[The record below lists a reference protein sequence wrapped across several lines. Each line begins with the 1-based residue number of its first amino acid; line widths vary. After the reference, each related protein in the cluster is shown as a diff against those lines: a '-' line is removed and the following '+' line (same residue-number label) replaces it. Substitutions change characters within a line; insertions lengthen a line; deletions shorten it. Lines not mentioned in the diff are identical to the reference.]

1 MYMKKRVADY
11 IADYLVEHN
20 ITQLFEVVGGGAMH
34 LNDAFGHKAGLH
46 VIYHH
51 HEQAAAIAA
60 EAYARV
66 HNQMAAVC
74 VTSGPGATN
83 AITGCLCAYMGSVPM
98 LLFSGQVRYAVTVR
112 GQGLKLRTNGEQEY
126 DICRSV
132 EGMTKFCEMVSDPMR
147 IRYVLEK
154 ACFLA
159 RTGRPGPVWL
169 DIPLDVQSAIVE
181 TDELYGFDAGKEG
194 YAEKPGFDPEIISR
208 ILEKLQT
215 AERPVLYCG
224 MGVRLSGAYEKF
236 MELVD
241 LLHIPVTTGMTT
253 VDCIPND
260 HPLYAGRPGATGDRA
275 GNFAV
280 QNSDL
285 FLSIGSRLSYK
296 QTGYNTDTWAR
307 AAYKIMVDVDPEELK
322 REYLKI
328 DLPVCADAMDF
339 IERLIDGV
347 KGMKEKLPVRDQW
360 IAQCREWVNKY
371 PVVTPDK
378 YITPDGRGSIYVFY
392 KVLSELMPENAVYV
406 TTSGNSRVV
415 CRQAATMKKGQRV
428 ITNHSTSPMGYCLPA
443 SIGAC
448 IANDRKPVVLITG
461 EGGFQMNLQELQTI
475 KQNKLPVHI
484 VVINN
489 EGYHS
494 IRMTQNSFFKEHTHV
509 GIGEESGDLSFP
521 DISKIAYAYEYPYFE
536 SANLDDLEET
546 LRNFLACETYAIC
559 QVFVTK
565 SQVTMPKASSRKLPD
580 GRMVSAPLEDMA
592 PFLDREE
599 LKENMYIP
607 VIEDSKE

>member
-1 MYMKKRVADY
+1 MKKRVADY
-11 IADYLVEHN
+11 IADYLVERGVSR
-20 ITQLFEVVGGGAMH
+20 LFEVVGGGAMH
-34 LNDAFGHKAGLH
+34 LNDAFGHKDGLH
-46 VIYHH
+46 VVYHH

-60 EAYARV
+60 EAYARM

-83 AITGCLCAYMGSVPM
+83 AITGCLCAYMGSIPM
-98 LLFSGQVRYAVTVR
+98 ILFSGQVRYPLTVR
-112 GQGLKLRTNGEQEY
+112 GQGLDLRTNGEQEY
-126 DICRSV
+126 DICKSV
-132 EGMTKFCEMVSDPMR
+132 AGMTKFCEMVSDPMR

-169 DIPLDVQSAIVE
+169 DIPLDIQAAVVE
-181 TDELYGFDAGKEG
+181 TDDLCGFDASAEG
-194 YAEKPGFDPEIISR
+194 YEEKPCFDKAVISL
-208 ILEKLQT
+208 ILEKLKVS
-215 AERPVLYCG
+215 ERPVLYCG
-224 MGVRLSGAYEKF
+224 MGVRLAGAYEKF

-241 LLHIPVTTGMTT
+241 LLGIPVTTGMTT
-253 VDCIPND
+253 LDCIPND

-280 QNSDL
+280 QNSDF

-322 REYLKI
+322 RKYLNI
-328 DLPVCADAMDF
+328 DLPVCADALDF
-339 IERLIDGV
+339 IEQMIGEIKGLQERLPERSG
-347 KGMKEKLPVRDQW
+347 W
-360 IAQCREWVNKY
+360 IRQCREWVEKY

-378 YITPDGRGSIYVFY
+378 YETPDGRGSTYVFY
-392 KVLSELMPENAVYV
+392 KTLSELMPENAVYV
-406 TTSGNSRVV
+406 TTSGNSRVI
-415 CRQAATMKKGQRV
+415 CRQAAVMKRGQRV

-448 IANDRKPVVLITG
+448 LANDGRPVVLITG

-475 KQNKLPVHI
+475 KQNRLPVHI

-494 IRMTQNSFFKEHTHV
+494 IRITQNSFFKEHTHV

-521 DISKIAYAYEYPYFE
+521 DISKIAHAYEYPYFE
-536 SANLDDLEET
+536 SRNVHDLEDT
-546 LRNFLACETYAIC
+546 LRSFLACETYAIC

-565 SQVTMPKASSRKLPD
+565 TQVTMPKASSRRLAD
-580 GRMVSAPLEDMA
+580 GRMASMPLEDMA

-607 VIEDSKE
+607 LVSGSEE